1 MQDFL
6 NGIINKKNKKEKNE
20 ISNEEEIKSIKELL
34 DEVDIEKKK
43 LVV

>member
-43 LVV
+43 LVI